1 MDAPPVVAICNLLC
15 FFESPTNT
23 QKWTKSPNQ
32 ISRRPTSSLDDGA
45 MNGGNPQNAANAAQ
59 SSEAT
64 WDNDSSALAV
74 GSNSR
79 RWKISQHNDK
89 GLATQP
95 APQMPEKHK

>member
-1 MDAPPVVAICNLLC
+1 MDALPVVASTILLC

-23 QKWTKSPNQ
+23 QKWTKPPNQ
-32 ISRRPTSSLDDGA
+32 ISRRPTSSSDDGA

-59 SSEAT
+59 NSEAI

-79 RWKISQHNDK
+79 KWKMSQHN
-89 GLATQP
+89 ATVE
-95 APQMPEKHK
+95 AREK